1 VSGCIRN
8 ALACVWIDVHQD
20 LVREAA
26 SEPMPGTTQFSAVQ
40 PGMQRKDACMIAHCI
55 RNLARAQQAGLSR
68 SDTQLNGVHGQQSFC
83 GAVVHRLA
91 YNTLL
96 LPGAPESICCSHYFE
111 ALNLLD
117 SSGLGATEEE
127 RSGSSSS
134 PALIRQ
140 VDRRAVNQACSSQIL
155 RSQRGVKLR
164 FVVGILKRCT
174 FHMFVYTKSAEHAS
188 ALQPLADSAVPA
200 ANSCRATMSSLNT
213 EHDS

>member
-1 VSGCIRN
+1 MHDSTLHQEPCTCSAGRFVKIRYT
-8 ALACVWIDVHQD
+8 VEWG
-20 LVREAA
+20 
-26 SEPMPGTTQFSAVQ
+26 PW
-40 PGMQRKDACMIAHCI
+40 
-55 RNLARAQQAGLSR
+55 
-68 SDTQLNGVHGQQSFC
+68 
-83 GAVVHRLA
+83 
-91 YNTLL
+91 
-96 LPGAPESICCSHYFE
+96 ICCSHYFE